1 MWKIAFIL
9 AVISATSRGQ
19 SGSGGDILLSCDHPL
34 RVLHPEQFTHCSSC
48 FYGTW
53 SEWSRIGHSVSSS
66 RCNSSYAYEVERTR
80 KDNNGNC
87 QDETE
92 QEYQCKFYSPD
103 YMLLTFCIYHL
114 QVSQRQ
120 MKRQQFL
127 LKHLD

>member
-1 MWKIAFIL
+1 MQYHKAVVCNRELSVMWKITFIL

-92 QEYQCKFYSPD
+92 QEYQCKALIACMEY
-103 YMLLTFCIYHL
+103 
-114 QVSQRQ
+114 V
-120 MKRQQFL
+120 
-127 LKHLD
+127 